1 MRTILGIFAAFYTVV
16 ASGQLEISIIDFASK
31 YDTVR
36 YTNAQDFT
44 FNFFQT
50 GPDFSWDYSGLIGTS
65 QTLLDHKSPDDA
77 DQLTVS
83 FFGSSVIP
91 TYRASYYLPATD
103 LPFDFLGD
111 FLQVNIENL
120 YRFYRRTNTS
130 LNIVGLS
137 LVIEGF
143 GLSGRS
149 DTIEV
154 AYQLPMTFGDT
165 WQSVGYTQ
173 LDFSLA
179 LPAQFA
185 QYRKRS
191 SEVDGYGT
199 LTTPYGTFE
208 AIRVHHII
216 NEIDSLLI
224 DLGGGVTPV
233 AIPLTTHEYEWWTN
247 EQKGPLLK
255 VVANEIAGNEVVT
268 SVQFRDSYQPD
279 LVAGL
284 QNNGIVSFS
293 VFPNPVA
300 EFCSVSAPESGM
312 VYVLDLSGK
321 IVCEQPVSAGK
332 SLVNTTEWSSGAY
345 VVLFHSSQGTQ
356 AIQRIIKE

>member
-1 MRTILGIFAAFYTVV
+1 MRTTVGIFLAFFILDVS
-16 ASGQLEISIIDFASK
+16 AQLEVSIVDFPAK

-36 YTNAQDFT
+36 YTNSQDFAT
-44 FNFFQT
+44 DFFQT
-50 GPDFSWDYSGLIGTS
+50 GSDFSWDYSGLIGTS

-77 DQLTVS
+77 DQLTAA
-83 FFGSSVIP
+83 FFGSFVTP
-91 TYRASYYLPATD
+91 AYRASYYLPATD
-103 LPFDFLGD
+103 IPINQLDGFLP
-111 FLQVNIENL
+111 VNIENL
-120 YRFYRRTNTS
+120 YRFFRRTNTS

-149 DTIEV
+149 DTIEI
-154 AYQLPMTFGDT
+154 AYQLPMTFGDS
-165 WQSVGYTQ
+165 WQSVGYTR
-173 LDFSLA
+173 LDFSIA
-179 LPAQFA
+179 FPAQFA
-185 QYRKRS
+185 QYRQRS

-208 AIRVHHII
+208 AIRVHHTI

-300 EFCSVSAPESGM
+300 EFCSVNAPESGM

-332 SLVNTTEWSSGAY
+332 SLVNTTEWSSGTY